1 MDRDDLLRQLTEDV
15 LAYVMDGSIPKS
27 TVAERIKPDQLDQR
41 FNDWATLVDLH
52 FILKSDV
59 TEFVQELPTHLRSLK
74 TDTRSTA
81 HTTRGAVNGRVN
93 WSRTTRTR
101 LSESPG
107 DTSLFVCET
116 RTEDY
121 DTDEN
126 LVLKHLLSVVH
137 RALQSAEEYLDREYG
152 WMEQTWTDERDLVTE
167 LRRIVERNVHVR
179 RIRPPAQYEPTDRM
193 LAAAEASRHE
203 VYRTAAHLVRDRRRA
218 QRGDADAIRELLD
231 TTAITPDDEDTLLE
245 LFVLFRMIATLEE
258 LQGDAFELET
268 ISSGRQEVAR
278 LVGEKELVL
287 YHDNSA
293 ESRELSFRTG
303 IPDDVP
309 DEELGRTEL
318 VQRVAH
324 RVAEQY
330 FHREFRNH
338 TGRPDVIVLEVISAD
353 RREYE
358 YLIVEVKNSTRRDT
372 IRTGI
377 KETLEYLA
385 FLRVDETFVFGTE
398 PTESVFGNGW
408 NGLLVIQDFEAG
420 ETAHLRDQ
428 ETMRIL
434 QASELDTELE
444 AILREIV

>member
-1 MDRDDLLRQLTEDV
+1 MDRDELLRQLTEDV

-52 FILKSDV
+52 FILKPEV
-59 TEFVQELPTHLRSLK
+59 TTFVQELPTHLRSLK

-81 HTTRGAVNGRVN
+81 QTTRGAVNGRVN
-93 WSRTTRTR
+93 WSQTTRTR

-126 LVLKHLLSVVH
+126 LVLKHLLSVIH
-137 RALQSAEEYLDREYG
+137 RTLQSAEEYLDREYG

-193 LAAAEASRHE
+193 LAAADASRHE
-203 VYRTAAHLVRDRRRA
+203 VYRAAAHLVRDRRRA
-218 QRGDADAIRELLD
+218 RRGDAGAIRELLD

-245 LFVLFRMIATLEE
+245 LFVLFRMIATLEN
-258 LQGDAFELET
+258 LQDDAFELET
-268 ISSGRQEVAR
+268 ISAGRQEVAR
-278 LVGEKELVL
+278 LIGEKELVL

-293 ESRELSFRTG
+293 DDRGLSFRTG
-303 IPDDVP
+303 IPDHVP
-309 DEELGRTEL
+309 DEELGRTEI

-324 RVAEQY
+324 RVAEEY
-330 FHREFRNH
+330 FHREFRDH

-353 RREYE
+353 RSEYE
-358 YLIVEVKNSTRRDT
+358 YLVVEVKNSTRKDT

-377 KETLEYLA
+377 RETLEYLA
-385 FLRVDETFVFGTE
+385 FLRIDEKFVFGSEETE
-398 PTESVFGNGW
+398 PYFGDGW
-408 NGLLVIQDFEAG
+408 NGLLVVQDLADED
-420 ETAHLRDQ
+420 TAPISEQ
-428 ETMRIL
+428 ETIRIL
-434 QASELDTELE
+434 QASELETELQT
-444 AILREIV
+444 ILREIV